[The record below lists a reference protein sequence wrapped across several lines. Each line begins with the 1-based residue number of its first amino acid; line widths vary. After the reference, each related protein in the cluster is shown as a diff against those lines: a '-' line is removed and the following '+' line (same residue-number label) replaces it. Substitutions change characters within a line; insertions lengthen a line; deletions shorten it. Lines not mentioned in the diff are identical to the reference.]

1 MRRSTGPIVSS
12 SSNMVTSKN
21 NFATN
26 SDKNI
31 VQGVTR
37 VHDSNVGI
45 AFYIILS

>member
-1 MRRSTGPIVSS
+1 
-12 SSNMVTSKN
+12 MVTSKN

-37 VHDSNVGI
+37 VHDSNLEQI
-45 AFYIILS
+45 